1 MSSQRSM
8 SIDGSQDKSFDPT
21 IFNNAFLDNDPTCL
35 DTITEE
41 ISNHVRNIES
51 DIPETSTASI
61 LPSKRAGE
69 FTPTNKTSGKK
80 QKANKEDS
88 LKLKKLIEE
97 LANTPSQESSM
108 SASDS
113 VSTIDTLNFL
123 HLYREITKAEA
134 RNEKTKQ
141 EVIQCY
147 YNFGELLSQRFYFHY
162 SQVKNDQMA
171 Q

>member
-51 DIPETSTASI
+51 DIPETSTAST
-61 LPSKRAGE
+61 LPSKRVGD
-69 FTPTNKTSGKK
+69 PTSVDKPSNKKP
-80 QKANKEDS
+80 KAVNREDS

-97 LANTPSQESSM
+97 LANSPSQELSI

-113 VSTIDTLNFL
+113 KISPRTSRYKKLAKIPEQVS
-123 HLYREITKAEA
+123 
-134 RNEKTKQ
+134 
-141 EVIQCY
+141 
-147 YNFGELLSQRFYFHY
+147 SQA
-162 SQVKNDQMA
+162 SLWNLKISIEE
-171 Q
+171 